1 MRIRHLTS
9 ACIILFLLWPWQNV
23 LAGDDWPDDLEKR
36 AIEKYISN
44 PDAQLYRFTED
55 HLVEKD
61 EILQGNVVVIH
72 ADLVVRGEIKGD
84 ILVIGGDAKIK
95 SGAGVDGN
103 ITCINGRIYQAV
115 SSRVSGK
122 QIETSVKNLFPPNQ
136 WDSEWDEYRT
146 QFWRTVDHP
155 PIGNEYPA
163 YSTLPLGRQSNRI
176 LLRYNRVEGLF
187 LGLEVPKEISGKLHI
202 FSIYGFGGYGFQQS
216 KWQYKLGI
224 NRWLFNQTD
233 YRFELGGDMHDYI
246 STRDQWLISPHENSL
261 AAFFL
266 HDDYMDFYRLK
277 GFQLYMSQNIT
288 VFFKAKLAYKF
299 DEYISVEKKADWALF
314 GGSKKFAENPAIDAG
329 KMRSLYGE
337 LYLDTR
343 DDPQQP
349 KRGWYLLLSGE
360 TSTQKLGSDFSFN
373 QYIFELRR
381 YQRLSRFERLDIRL
395 KAGTATG
402 HLPVQ
407 KTFEFGGLSTLRG
420 FNYKEFKSDNRA
432 FGYDRMLLFNLEYN
446 ISPRILNI
454 GLPFFND
461 LRYIL
466 FFDAGSA
473 WLRADYSDED
483 TWSAGF
489 SHLAWDDIKSDFG
502 IGITSW
508 SGRVRFSV
516 ARRTDTGKS
525 PYRFTFRLVKP
536 F

>member
-1 MRIRHLTS
+1 MFVTPV
-9 ACIILFLLWPWQNV
+9 F
-23 LAGDDWPDDLEKR
+23 AGDDWPDDLEER
-36 AIEKYISN
+36 AIEKYISD
-44 PDAQLYRFTED
+44 PGARLYRYEGD
-55 HLVEKD
+55 YQIDADAVLS
-61 EILQGNVVVIH
+61 GNIVVVGG
-72 ADLVVRGEIKGD
+72 DLIVRGEIKGD

-95 SGAGVDGN
+95 SGSSVHGN
-103 ITCINGRIYQAV
+103 ITCINGRIYQAA
-115 SSRVSGK
+115 SSLVAGK
-122 QIETSVKNLFPPNQ
+122 QIETSVKNLFPPDQ

-146 QFWRTVDHP
+146 KFWKTVDHP
-155 PIGNEYPA
+155 PIGNEYPT
-163 YSTLPLGRQSNRI
+163 YSTLPLGRQLNRV
-176 LLRYNRVEGLF
+176 LLRYNRVEGMF
-187 LGLEVPKEISGKLHI
+187 LGLEVPKEVGGKLHFI
-202 FSIYGFGGYGFQQS
+202 NIYGFGGYGFQQA
-216 KWQYKLGI
+216 KWQYKIGV

-233 YRFELGGDMHDYI
+233 YRFELGGEIHDYI

-277 GFQLYMSQNIT
+277 GFQLYMSQNFT
-288 VFFKAKLAYKF
+288 VFLKAKLAYKF
-299 DEYISVEKKADWALF
+299 DAYISVEKKADWALF
-314 GGSKKFAENPAIDAG
+314 GGGKKFAENPSIDDG

-343 DDPQQP
+343 DDPALP
-349 KRGWYLLLSGE
+349 RRGWYVLLSAE
-360 TSTQKLGSDFSFN
+360 SSTKKLGSDFSFN

-381 YQRLSRFERLDIRL
+381 YQRLSRFERLDIRF

-407 KTFEFGGLSTLRG
+407 KTFEFGGLSTMRG
-420 FNYKEFKSDNRA
+420 FYYKEFRSNVRT
-432 FGYDRMLLFNLEYN
+432 FGYDRMLLLNLEYN

-466 FFDAGSA
+466 FFDAGNA

-483 TWSAGF
+483 KWNAGF
-489 SHLAWDDIKSDFG
+489 SHLGWDDIKSDFG
-502 IGITSW
+502 IGIASW

-516 ARRTDTGKS
+516 ARRTDTGNA